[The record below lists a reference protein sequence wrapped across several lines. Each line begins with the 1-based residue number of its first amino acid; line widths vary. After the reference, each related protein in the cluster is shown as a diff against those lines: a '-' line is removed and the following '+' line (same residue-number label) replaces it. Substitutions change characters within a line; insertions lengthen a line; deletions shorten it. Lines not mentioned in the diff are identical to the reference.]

1 MDIEREAMGSGDIT
15 KDYDKLD
22 RILAELAELRGI
34 MNAFGNEQAAMKT
47 EIISVKTRLDS
58 VETKLTSLETR
69 YDSLETRFDAFE
81 ARVEKSLLE
90 TKPIWVKE
98 LDAKIDNLHSEMQK
112 GFLEVTNRID
122 ELSVDINK
130 MRGSQ
135 RGFDQRLN
143 ALERQQH
150 ERL

>member
-1 MDIEREAMGSGDIT
+1 MGSGDIT
-15 KDYDKLD
+15 KEHDKLD

-34 MNAFGNEQAAMKT
+34 MNGFGNEQAAMKA
-47 EIISVKTRLDS
+47 RLS
-58 VETKLTSLETR
+58 SLE
-69 YDSLETRFDAFE
+69 SRFDAFE
-81 ARVEKSLLE
+81 ARVEKRLME

-98 LDAKIDNLHSEMQK
+98 LDAKIDNLQGEMQK
-112 GFLEVTNRID
+112 GFLELTNRID

-135 RGFDQRLN
+135 RGFDQRLG

-150 ERL
+150 EHI

>member
-1 MDIEREAMGSGDIT
+1 MGSGDTT
-15 KDYDKLD
+15 KEYDKLD

-34 MNAFGNEQAAMKT
+34 MNAFGNEQAAMKA
-47 EIISVKTRLDS
+47 EITSVKTRLDS

-69 YDSLETRFDAFE
+69 YDSLETRFDVFE
-81 ARVEKSLLE
+81 ARVEKQLIE

>member
-1 MDIEREAMGSGDIT
+1 MGSGDIT
-15 KDYDKLD
+15 KEYDKLD

-47 EIISVKTRLDS
+47 EITSVKTRLDS

-81 ARVEKSLLE
+81 ARVEKRLLE

-98 LDAKIDNLHSEMQK
+98 LNAKIDNLHSEMQK

>member
-1 MDIEREAMGSGDIT
+1 MGSGDIT
-15 KDYDKLD
+15 KEYDKLD

-34 MNAFGNEQAAMKT
+34 MNGFGNEQAAMKAEVT
-47 EIISVKTRLDS
+47 SLKTRLDS
-58 VETKLTSLETR
+58 LE
-69 YDSLETRFDAFE
+69 SRFDAFE
-81 ARVEKSLLE
+81 ARVEKRLLE

-98 LDAKIDNLHSEMQK
+98 LDAKIDNLHSEVQK

>member
-1 MDIEREAMGSGDIT
+1 MGSGDTT
-15 KDYDKLD
+15 KEYDKLD

-34 MNAFGNEQAAMKT
+34 MNAFGNEQAAMKA
-47 EIISVKTRLDS
+47 EITSVKTRLDS

-81 ARVEKSLLE
+81 ARVEKRLLE

-98 LDAKIDNLHSEMQK
+98 LNAKIDNLHSEMQK